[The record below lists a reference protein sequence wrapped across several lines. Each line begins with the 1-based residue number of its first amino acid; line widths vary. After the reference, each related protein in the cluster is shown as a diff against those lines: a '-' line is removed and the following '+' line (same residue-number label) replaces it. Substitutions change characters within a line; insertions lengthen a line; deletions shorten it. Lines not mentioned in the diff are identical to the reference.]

1 MKPKLGIGLSILVVP
16 ALLLFAGNGA
26 SGSRASANPRPHA
39 AHHCSAATT
48 AGKYFV
54 ICNGF
59 LSPGPNAPLLPA
71 KLLGTVTA
79 DDGGTFTGSST
90 VMIGGGPPVIQTV
103 VGTENLNSDCNG
115 TITYDQKFN
124 GQQGPPLD
132 ITFIVSEG
140 GDRIDGLATDP
151 GTVFS
156 CELRRVSKAE

>member
-1 MKPKLGIGLSILVVP
+1 MKLKLGIGILFLSVI
-16 ALLLFAGNGA
+16 ALFLFAA
-26 SGSRASANPRPHA
+26 RARSTGSPQDNRFTTES
-39 AHHCSAATT
+39 T
-48 AGKYFV
+48 AGRYIV

-79 DDGGTFTGSST
+79 DDGGTFTGTST
-90 VMIGGGPPVIQTV
+90 VMIGGGPPLTQSV

-115 TITYDQKFN
+115 TITYDQKIN

-132 ITFIVSEG
+132 INFIVSED

-156 CELRRVSKAE
+156 CALRRVSKAE